1 MKHFKTKIMIS
12 VLTFAL
18 GIFAVA
24 IWLVKSNSKPETYST
39 EFNALMLESKNYDG
53 KIVEMQV
60 FYVQGYEASFL
71 TDSNRKEFVTAT
83 CSSEKESCEKIF
95 DTLQNSLAKQEKISV
110 IGRYYDSEY
119 QDYDGYVHTIDILSV
134 KPINTTQATE

>member
-1 MKHFKTKIMIS
+1 MKHFRTKITIS
-12 VLTFAL
+12 ILTFAV

-24 IWLVKSNSKPETYST
+24 IWLVKFKSNPNIYSV
-39 EFNALMLESKNYDG
+39 EFNALMQESKNYDG

-83 CSSEKESCEKIF
+83 CSLEKETCEKVF
-95 DTLQNSLAKQEKISV
+95 DTLQDSLEKQDKLSV
-110 IGRYYDSEY
+110 IGRYHDFEY
-119 QDYDGYVHTIDILSV
+119 QDYDGYVHTIDIIDV
-134 KPINTTQATE
+134 KPINTIK